1 MSGNNKGTLGV
12 FSLVMINFAAI
23 ANVRSLPSIAPYG
36 LSMLFFYIVATLA
49 FLVPSALVSA
59 ELASGF
65 PGNGGIYHWVS
76 TAFGKRVGFLAAWLQ
91 NSNNFLCFPASLS
104 FIASTLAYGMFP
116 ELVDSKAFTICVIL
130 SIIWIGT
137 FLTLKGAELTAF
149 ISTIGGIIGTFLPV
163 LLIVSLGV
171 IWIASGRPLQIKFSL
186 SELIPDLSVSNN
198 IALFSGVLLGF
209 AGLEMSANHVNDVS
223 DPQKKYPLAIFLSS
237 FLILVVSVLGAL
249 AIAIVVPKNEI
260 MMNTGVMQAL
270 SLFFSE
276 FNIPWMTTLLSLAI
290 TIGSITWFCAW
301 VSGPPR
307 ALHATVADGELPQF
321 FGKLNKH
328 GMPTNIM
335 ILQAVIS
342 SALSVL
348 FVFAESVNVAFWMLI
363 IMTSQ
368 FLLFMYVLMFA
379 AAIVLRF
386 KFPNVERAYSVPFGK
401 AGMILTSGT
410 GLLVCAIFYLISFF
424 PPSDINVKN
433 PVAYA
438 LVILGGNILIG
449 FLPYVILQ
457 FVKNRKTKKIAE
469 A

>member
-307 ALHATVADGELPQF
+307 ALHATVADGELP
-321 FGKLNKH
+321 
-328 GMPTNIM
+328 